1 METKNQNVA
10 EKLNKLL
17 ADYQIYYQNMRG
29 LHWNIKGAMFFM
41 LHEKFEELY
50 NEASEVVDEIA
61 ERILTIG
68 GKPLH
73 SFEDYIAT
81 ATLPVVT
88 NVSEGR
94 KAVEI
99 TLENNRFLL
108 NSFKELLE
116 LAGDADDEGTG
127 AMMSDLI
134 GTTEK
139 RIWMLE
145 SYLA

>member
-1 METKNQNVA
+1 MKAENQKLVEN
-10 EKLNKLL
+10 LNKLL
-17 ADYQIYYQNMRG
+17 ADYQMYYQNLRG
-29 LHWNIKGAMFFM
+29 LHWNVKGAMFFM
-41 LHEKFEELY
+41 LHEKFEAYY

-68 GKPLH
+68 GQPLH
-73 SFEDYIAT
+73 TFEDYVKT
-81 ATLPVVT
+81 ATLPKAV
-88 NVSEGR
+88 NVSDGQ

-99 TLENNRFLL
+99 VLENNRFLL
-108 NSFKELLE
+108 NNFREILALAAEKE
-116 LAGDADDEGTG
+116 DEGTA

-145 SYLA
+145 SFLG